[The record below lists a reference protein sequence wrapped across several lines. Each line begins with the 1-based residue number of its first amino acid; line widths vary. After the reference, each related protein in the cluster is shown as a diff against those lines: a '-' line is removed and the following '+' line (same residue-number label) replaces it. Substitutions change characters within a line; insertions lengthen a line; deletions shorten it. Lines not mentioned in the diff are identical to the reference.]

1 MIENVHLVVRL
12 TRYKGYKDRIQEFE
26 KTSKNLTV
34 QSSDKDLKQVSLFAN
49 FFFFEFLAPT
59 LNADDFAISL

>member
-34 QSSDKDLKQVSLFAN
+34 QSSDSDLNQVSLFAN
-49 FFFFEFLAPT
+49 FFFEFLAPT

>member
-34 QSSDKDLKQVSLFAN
+34 QSSDSDLKQVSLFAN
-49 FFFFEFLAPT
+49 FFF
-59 LNADDFAISL
+59 LNF